1 MNLDAA
7 VHGAL
12 AGSLIGAAAGLMPLA
27 VGHLCRERR
36 KGIRGF
42 FVCVL
47 AGALGGLYAS
57 IAVMVAATAY
67 IMQPQGEAEAHG
79 TQWSGLAHTADKF
92 WYSIGIFWLLVSM
105 CGTMFVSAAFLT
117 PIVRGVPNTRHSG
130 GTVVE
135 LVMLFGGLGLGMIIG
150 FVGVSFI
157 SRRFISAASHSNW
170 AKSLETSTMN
180 RSPLLRKIARYY
192 YACLLPR
199 NWPWPRDR

>member
-1 MNLDAA
+1 MSLDAA

-27 VGHLCRERR
+27 VGYLCRERR

-57 IAVMVAATAY
+57 IAVMTAAAAY
-67 IMQPQGEAEAHG
+67 VMRPRGDTEAHG

-92 WYSIGIFWLLVSM
+92 WYSIAILWLLVSM
-105 CGTMFVSAAFLT
+105 FGTMFVSAAYLT

-130 GTVVE
+130 GAVE
-135 LVMLFGGLGLGMIIG
+135 LVMLFGGLGLGWVIG
-150 FVGVSFI
+150 FVGASFI

-170 AKSLETSTMN
+170 AKSLESSTLN

-192 YACLLPR
+192 YGCLLPR
-199 NWPWPRDR
+199 DWNG